1 MAKFVKV
8 INNKVVDSIVA
19 DQEHINSLPDKE
31 FYMINDGTKFNV
43 AGIGY
48 TYDAL
53 RDAFISPKAYP
64 SWILNETTCQWEA
77 PVALPDTEN
86 RYTWNEETKQWD
98 LIND

>member
-19 DQEHINSLPDKE
+19 EQDHINTLSDKD
-31 FYMINDGTKFNV
+31 FWIKNDGTKFNI

-53 RDAFISPKAYP
+53 RDAFIAPKTFN
-64 SWILNETTCQWEA
+64 SWTLNEETCQWEA
-77 PVALPDTEN
+77 PIPMPDDDK
-86 RYTWNEETKQWD
+86 RYIWNEETKQWED
-98 LIND
+98 IDE

>member
-31 FYMINDGTKFNV
+31 FYMINDGTKFNI

-53 RDAFISPKAYP
+53 RDAFIAPKAYP

-77 PVALPDTEN
+77 PIPMPDDDK
-86 RYTWNEETKQWD
+86 RYIWNEETKQWD
-98 LIND
+98 LINE

>member
-77 PVALPDTEN
+77 PIAYPNDDN
-86 RYTWNEETKQWD
+86 NYKWNEDTQQWD
-98 LIND
+98 LNE